1 MSERSDA
8 PPATHAGAHVSRSAP
23 QPSRESTAGR
33 ETPAGPEVPDSA
45 PHSVVA
51 QKHGNTRLLTFA
63 VLDAWGTEH
72 GNDLAADLAAAVNG
86 AGSLYACLET
96 LTAYAAHELANL
108 LELDNPFAA
117 DIDPVR
123 LHVMFPTVVTPQT
136 AGRVLAL
143 VGAELTGRDPVAV
156 VNASL
161 VGMVRGDL
169 ISGVIIALL
178 DMCTALRDGNA
189 TANLELERKDNTHA

>member
-8 PPATHAGAHVSRSAP
+8 PPATHAGAHASRSAP
-23 QPSRESTAGR
+23 QPSREAPAGR

-86 AGSLYACLET
+86 AGSLYACLEP

-108 LELDNPFAA
+108 LELEQGAA
-117 DIDPVR
+117 DIDPLR
-123 LHVMFPTVVTPQT
+123 LHVMFPTAVTPQT
-136 AGRVLAL
+136 AGWAL
-143 VGAELTGRDPVAV
+143 ELVAADLTGRDPDAV
-156 VNASL
+156 FNASL

-178 DMCTALRDGNA
+178 DMSAALRDGNA
-189 TANLELERKDNTHA
+189 TANLEPERKDNTHV